1 MTMSKKLLSILTL
14 IFLCLTISAVS
25 AQETEEDEDVRAK
38 FPISRYT
45 KLFHETTKRTY
56 YRFPTYVPLFDPL
69 DIKYFPHETWD
80 QENWSLLGRWENS
93 WVYRQLIMAPEPVTT
108 WVFNG
113 DAPGPDYGLLDD
125 FYLYATLFVYDNS
138 PQDTGS
144 CYVYYSDSLALGF
157 GENNGIL
164 VDPISGI
171 YRVHNTYGTSY
182 NLTNKSHELDI
193 IKSFKNESFPVSEE
207 NVAES
212 SYAGP
217 DFKYDLL
224 DDHFLSD
231 WRSIQKEYH
240 IPGSE
245 VRAYRVE
252 LIREGTNLRVYING
266 KLAASI
272 DDRITTLDEEGNT
285 VPGLV
290 SWSYGPIL
298 YTGGE
303 TTSCGIGDLYI
314 HEHWREQYRTPTATP
329 VKEP

>member
-1 MTMSKKLLSILTL
+1 MSKKFLILLTL
-14 IFLCLTISAVS
+14 ILLCFTLSAVS
-25 AQETEEDEDVRAK
+25 AQETEEDEDILEK

-45 KLFHETTKRTY
+45 NLFHQKTKRTY
-56 YRFPTYVPLFDPL
+56 YRFPTIVPLFDPL

-93 WVYRQLIMAPEPVTT
+93 WVYRQLIMAPAPAEN
-108 WVFNG
+108 WVLNG
-113 DAPGPDYGLLDD
+113 DAPGPGYGLLGD

-138 PQDTGS
+138 PKDTGS
-144 CYVYYSDSLALGF
+144 CFVYYSDSLVLGF
-157 GENNGIL
+157 GESHGIL
-164 VDPISGI
+164 VDPLSGI
-171 YRVHNTYGTSY
+171 YKVKNTYETSY
-182 NLTNKSHELDI
+182 NLTNKSHELEI
-193 IKSFKNESFPVSEE
+193 IKALKGEDFPVSEE

-212 SYAGP
+212 SYAAS
-217 DFKYDLL
+217 DFKYDLM

-231 WRSIQKEYH
+231 WRSVQKEYH

-245 VRAYRVE
+245 VKAFRVE

-266 KLAASI
+266 KKAAEI
-272 DDRITTLDEEGNT
+272 DDGITVMDSEGNT
-285 VPGLV
+285 VPDLV

-314 HEHWREQYRTPTATP
+314 YEHWREQYRVPTATP
-329 VKEP
+329 LPED